1 MMNTEELLEKYEK
14 YTIDNREDLLSM
26 MRKEGLSM
34 GQSTML
40 LVLKFKINITEA
52 DQLILNSETW
62 KDEREKVEAFRNH
75 IFDIID
81 ECSDKTLK

>member
-1 MMNTEELLEKYEK
+1 MNTEELLEKYEK

-34 GQSTML
+34 VQSTML
-40 LVLKFKINITEA
+40 LVLKFKISITEA

-62 KDEREKVEAFRNH
+62 KDEKEKVEAFRNQ

>member
-1 MMNTEELLEKYEK
+1 MNTEELLEKYEK

-34 GQSTML
+34 VQSTML
-40 LVLKFKINITEA
+40 LVLKFKISITEA

-62 KDEREKVEAFRNH
+62 KDEKEKVEAFRNH

>member
-1 MMNTEELLEKYEK
+1 MNTEELLEKYEK

>member
-1 MMNTEELLEKYEK
+1 MNTEELLEKYEK

-40 LVLKFKINITEA
+40 LVLKFKISITEA

-62 KDEREKVEAFRNH
+62 KDEREKVEAFRNQ

-81 ECSDKTLK
+81 ECFDKTLK

>member
-1 MMNTEELLEKYEK
+1 MNTEELLEKYEK

-40 LVLKFKINITEA
+40 LVLKFKISITEA

-62 KDEREKVEAFRNH
+62 KDEREKVEAFRNQ